1 MHSIIFQIGT
11 KPFNDESELDPDA
24 IADNPKNRNLLDY
37 AYEVSEKVRA
47 INIRILVETILPIG
61 MFDIDTENNL
71 IYKGGFNSWREEY
84 YESVMKCTK
93 SLTPANIMGE
103 GRKLLALNKAILNPL
118 KTAVLFEC
126 GNGMVEQSLAVMS
139 IVEHLEIGDFLY
151 IGSVLGY
158 HD

>member
-1 MHSIIFQIGT
+1 MHSIIYQIST
-11 KPFNDESELDPDA
+11 KPFSEENQLDPDA
-24 IADNPKNRNLLDY
+24 IADNIKNTNLLDY
-37 AYEVSEKVRA
+37 AYDINDKVRA

-61 MFDIDTENNL
+61 MFDIDAENNL

-103 GRKLLALNKAILNPL
+103 GRKLLVLNKAILNPL

-126 GNGMVEQSLAVMS
+126 GNGIVEQSLAIMS
-139 IVEHLEIGDFLY
+139 MVEHLEIGDVLY

>member
-1 MHSIIFQIGT
+1 MHSIIYQIGT
-11 KPFNDESELDPDA
+11 KPFSEESELDPDA
-24 IADNPKNRNLLDY
+24 IADNPKNTNLLDY
-37 AYEVSEKVRA
+37 AYDISDKVRA

-61 MFDIDTENNL
+61 MFDIDAENNL

-103 GRKLLALNKAILNPL
+103 GRKLLVLNKAILNPL

-126 GNGMVEQSLAVMS
+126 GNGIVEQSLAIMS
-139 IVEHLEIGDFLY
+139 MVEHLEIGDVLY

>member
-1 MHSIIFQIGT
+1 
-11 KPFNDESELDPDA
+11 
-24 IADNPKNRNLLDY
+24 
-37 AYEVSEKVRA
+37 
-47 INIRILVETILPIG
+47 
-61 MFDIDTENNL
+61 MFDIDMQNNL

-84 YESVMKCTK
+84 SESVMKCTK

-126 GNGMVEQSLAVMS
+126 VNGIVEQSIAVMS
-139 IVEHLEIGDFLY
+139 IVEHLEIGDVLY

>member
-1 MHSIIFQIGT
+1 MHSIIYQIGT
-11 KPFNDESELDPDA
+11 MPFEEESQLDPDA
-24 IADNPKNRNLLDY
+24 IADNPKNTNLLDY
-37 AYEVSEKVRA
+37 AYDVSDKVRA
-47 INIRILVETILPIG
+47 INILILVDTILPMD
-61 MFDIDTENNL
+61 MFDIDAENNL

-103 GRKLLALNKAILNPL
+103 SRKLLALNKAILNPL
-118 KTAVLFEC
+118 KTSVLFEC
-126 GNGMVEQSLAVMS
+126 GNGIVEQSLAVMS
-139 IVEHLEIGDFLY
+139 MIEHLEIGDVLY